1 MGNQHL
7 LKNVHREI
15 TPLAAE
21 DSFLVFD
28 RLKKDFDFP
37 IHFHPEYE
45 LNFIMNG
52 KGVRR
57 VVGDHLE
64 EIDDIELVLLGPNLV
79 HGWETHNCKHDK
91 IHEITIQFHDDLFDK
106 KLLSRTI
113 FKPFRDLFSKA
124 NHGILFSKKITEE
137 CMPRIIQLSKTTN
150 IDSFLD
156 LSSILNDLANSRNQ
170 RLLSTNISQLNDFE
184 NSKKIKKVYEYI
196 QENFDRKITLSE
208 IAELVNMSVVS
219 FNRFIK
225 KRTGKTFIEYINDTR
240 ISYAAR
246 WLIETDLS
254 IGEIGYKCGFNNMA
268 NFNRVFKKVKGITPS
283 TYRAEFIGIKRVL

>member
-1 MGNQHL
+1 M
-7 LKNVHREI
+7 
-15 TPLAAE
+15 
-21 DSFLVFD
+21 
-28 RLKKDFDFP
+28 
-37 IHFHPEYE
+37 
-45 LNFIMNG
+45 
-52 KGVRR
+52 
-57 VVGDHLE
+57 
-64 EIDDIELVLLGPNLV
+64 
-79 HGWETHNCKHDK
+79 
-91 IHEITIQFHDDLFDK
+91 
-106 KLLSRTI
+106 
-113 FKPFRDLFSKA
+113 FSKA

>member
-1 MGNQHL
+1 MENEHL

-15 TPLAAE
+15 TPLAPE

-28 RLKKDFDFP
+28 RLKQDFDFP
-37 IHFHPEYE
+37 VHFHPEYE

-57 VVGDHLE
+57 IVGDNLE
-64 EIDDIELVLLGPNLV
+64 EIEEIELVLVGPNLV
-79 HGWETHNCKHDK
+79 HGWELYQCKAEE
-91 IHEITIQFHDDLFDK
+91 IHEITIQFHDDLFDT
-106 KLLSRTI
+106 KLLSRAI
-113 FKPFRDLFSKA
+113 FKPIRDMFYRA
-124 NHGILFSKKITEE
+124 NHGILFSKKISEE
-137 CMPRIIQLSKTTN
+137 LMPRIMRLSKTVN
-150 IDSFLD
+150 IDYFLE
-156 LSSILNDLANSRNQ
+156 LISILHDLANSRNQ
-170 RLLSTNISQLNDFE
+170 RLLSTNVSQLNDFE

-196 QENFDRKITLSE
+196 KENFDRKISLAE
-208 IAELVNMSVVS
+208 ISELVNMSVVS

-240 ISYAAR
+240 ISYASR

-268 NFNRVFKKVKGITPS
+268 NFNRVFKKVKGTTPS
-283 TYRAEFIGIKRVL
+283 SYRTEFKGIKRVL